1 MAPTADATPAAGQ
14 AKSKS
19 QMRVINDYKEFK
31 DSPAH
36 ATAKNRIKNIRQ
48 RLDDL
53 IGLKVGAISNAV
65 TAPWALHAIHIVT
78 RTLKKENELVHEC
91 FRKAVGVKDE
101 DGVPQINLDG
111 LGNVEYELVGVHVA
125 VDGPPWASK
134 KAGYGKG
141 DIAFLPK
148 ECKKELKYIEKNRG
162 KDYKKLYP
170 MKDGPREFVLYGF
183 PNKHQHVVPRYSNM
197 QRTYRHSLNR
207 DDYKI
212 PDDLSMPEEGTG
224 LDDDACNNDDD
235 EDDDVPPENTLR
247 GKMYREYMQAQQ
259 EFGKVQHHVVESGI
273 NEWATFISHL
283 NPVFVIF
290 DYAYKMWYRIDRGQT
305 AGISAEDLAFFH
317 NEVWPVVAPWFTD
330 SSTDAASR
338 ITMPKKATKP
348 NIVAAKSAPE
358 VASKPAVPAR
368 ARLAKTA
375 PVYNCDT
382 SSPLTDFESSPSG
395 PDTSTAVG
403 PQVTKRIL
411 RPLKKPDFQNTAH
424 SSSDAGPS
432 SPPSDD
438 REGPVEDAA
447 LWTTRPALVDDQ
459 DCELAADSATSDKH
473 VRFASVAEHDD
484 GEPEER
490 TDENV
495 EQPAQAASTTPESSA
510 PQATSESQPPSIEP
524 PAAEKPSVEPLR
536 RTTRTNA
543 GRPPK
548 PLAPLTQATSKHS
561 VPNGARSGNSA
572 AAGESS
578 TAAAASLPNEQTTS
592 SSNDPGPSRRPSR
605 AKTTGDKR
613 TRDDDE
619 EDGDDDEDDDE
630 SDGSEF
636 LPTRRARK
644 KVKAQDSNKPPARA
658 SSKGASKKGGK
669 SGK

>member
-19 QMRVINDYKEFK
+19 QMRVINDYKEIK
-31 DSPAH
+31 ESPAH
-36 ATAKNRIKNIRQ
+36 ATTKNRIKNIRQ
-48 RLDDL
+48 RLENL
-53 IGLKVGAISNAV
+53 IGLKVGAISNMV
-65 TAPWALHAIHIVT
+65 TAPWAMHAIHIVT

-91 FRKAVGVKDE
+91 FRKAVGVKDK

-125 VDGPPWASK
+125 VDGPPWASQ

-141 DIAFLPK
+141 DIAMLPK
-148 ECKKELKYIEKNRG
+148 EIRKELKYIEKNRG

-170 MKDGPREFVLYGF
+170 MKDGPREFVF
-183 PNKHQHVVPRYSNM
+183 
-197 QRTYRHSLNR
+197 LNR

-224 LDDDACNNDDD
+224 VDDDACNNDDD
-235 EDDDVPPENTLR
+235 DDDVPPENTLR
-247 GKMYREYMQAQQ
+247 GKMYREYMQAQE

-290 DYAYKMWYRIDRGQT
+290 DYAYKMWYRIERDQT

-317 NEVWPVVAPWFTD
+317 NEVWPVVSPWFTD

-403 PQVTKRIL
+403 PHVTKRIL
-411 RPLKKPDFQNTAH
+411 RPLKKPDFKNTAH

-432 SPPSDD
+432 SPPPDD

-447 LWTTRPALVDDQ
+447 LWTTQSALVDGQ
-459 DCELAADSATSDKH
+459 DSELTADSATSDKH
-473 VRFASVAEHDD
+473 VHFASVAEHDN
-484 GEPEER
+484 GEPGEC

-495 EQPAQAASTTPESSA
+495 EQPAQAASATPESST
-510 PQATSESQPPSIEP
+510 PQATSESQAPSIEP
-524 PAAEKPSVEPLR
+524 PPAEQPSVEPLR

-548 PLAPLTQATSKHS
+548 PPAPLTQATSKHS
-561 VPNGARSGNSA
+561 VPKGARSGNSA